1 MSKRNIFAAY
11 LSLSSPLSDERRSL
25 RRYLGPRRSESF
37 ITVVEGTD
45 LVYFTLV
52 CILTFFPAVA
62 IFFSLRILRSHAQ
75 SICSNYFRAKIY
87 VTRNYGTLLSF
98 QNWTKKLLKFLSH
111 PIVQQTSL
119 LIYSSR
125 QHFRRFM
132 NYLDH
137 HRQPQMSKSHSW
149 THWLMSTREG
159 DLRTIF
165 DIFCRFYDHYHVVSC
180 SRRAA
185 ATSNYSWKLF
195 VIFTQFQNFFRN

>member
-52 CILTFFPAVA
+52 CILTFFPPVA

-75 SICSNYFRAKIY
+75 SICSNCFRAKIY

-98 QNWTKKLLKFLSH
+98 HLNLKTPQVSIAPDSAADIITHLQLSSTLPKIHELFRSPPSTTDVKVTFLDPLANVDQGRRLENNLWYILSFLR
-111 PIVQQTSL
+111 SL
-119 LIYSSR
+119 
-125 QHFRRFM
+125 
-132 NYLDH
+132 
-137 HRQPQMSKSHSW
+137 
-149 THWLMSTREG
+149 
-159 DLRTIF
+159 
-165 DIFCRFYDHYHVVSC
+165 SC
-180 SRRAA
+180 C
-185 ATSNYSWKLF
+185 
-195 VIFTQFQNFFRN
+195 